1 MALFDE
7 NLQVVP
13 AQRPPLRR
21 STRIG
26 IIALAIALV
35 CLAALTFL
43 PTGYVIQQPGPVYNT
58 LGTATGAD
66 GTAVPLIEVE
76 GAETFDTTGALDL
89 TTVQV
94 VGNRERTPTWLEL
107 IGAWFDRSRA
117 VVPLD
122 SVFPAGQTSE
132 QRTEQNAQLM
142 VDSQHEATVAALRE
156 LGYEVDSRVRIHS
169 LPEGSPAEG
178 VLQADDVVTA
188 ANGQP
193 ISDVTQLRDIIQ
205 QGGGAPV
212 ALTIERGGA
221 EQTVEVSP
229 VYSEDDSA
237 WQIGV
242 STILDYDFPVQVT
255 IQLDNVGGPSAGL
268 MFALGIID
276 TMTPDELNGG
286 RQVAGTGTITAD
298 GVVGPI
304 GGIRQK
310 LYGARGAGAEYFLA
324 PEANCDEVV
333 GHIPSGLRVFSVADL
348 DDAITA
354 LDAVR
359 DGGDLDALPAC
370 AVP

>member
-1 MALFDE
+1 VALFDE
-7 NLQVVP
+7 NLRVVP
-13 AQRPPLRR
+13 ARRPPLRR
-21 STRIG
+21 STRVG
-26 IIALAIALV
+26 IIALAVALV
-35 CLAALTFL
+35 CLATLTFL

-58 LGTATGAD
+58 LGTATGED

-76 GAETFDTTGALDL
+76 GAETFETSGALDL

-117 VVPLD
+117 VVPID
-122 SVFPAGQTSE
+122 NVFPAGQTSE
-132 QRTEQNAQLM
+132 QRTEQNAQMM

-156 LGYEVDSRVRIHS
+156 LGYTVDSRVRIHS
-169 LPEGSPAEG
+169 LPEGSAAEG
-178 VLQADDVVTA
+178 VLEADDIVIA
-188 ANGQP
+188 ANGQDVA
-193 ISDVTQLRDIIQ
+193 DVTELRDIIQ
-205 QGGGAPV
+205 QGGGTPV
-212 ALTIERGGA
+212 ALTIERDGA
-221 EQTVEVSP
+221 ERTVEVTP
-229 VYSEDDSA
+229 VYNDKDAA

-242 STILDYDFPVQVT
+242 STIVDYDFPVQVT

-276 TMTPDELNGG
+276 TMTPDQLNGG
-286 RQVAGTGTITAD
+286 LQVAGTGTITAD

-333 GHIPSGLRVFSVADL
+333 GHVPDGLRVISVEDL

-354 LDAVR
+354 LDAIR
-359 DGGDLDALPAC
+359 DGGDLDALPSCTA
-370 AVP
+370 P

>member
-13 AQRPPLRR
+13 ARRPPLRR
-21 STRIG
+21 STRVG
-26 IIALAIALV
+26 IAALAVALV
-35 CLAALTFL
+35 CLATLTFL

-58 LGTATGAD
+58 LGTVTAED

-76 GAETFDTTGALDL
+76 GAESYETTGALDL

-94 VGNRERTPTWLEL
+94 VGNRGRTPTWLEL

-122 SVFPAGQTSE
+122 SVFPAGQTNE
-132 QRTEQNAQLM
+132 QRTEQNAQMM

-156 LGYEVDSRVRIHS
+156 LGYTVDSRVRVHS
-169 LPEGSPAEG
+169 LPEGSAAEG
-178 VLQADDVVTA
+178 VLQPDDVIIA
-188 ANGQP
+188 ADGQQVA
-193 ISDVTQLRDIIQ
+193 DVDELRDIIQ
-205 QGGGAPV
+205 QADGAAV
-212 ALTIERGGA
+212 SLTIERDGT
-221 EQTVEVSP
+221 EQTVSITP
-229 VYSEDDSA
+229 TYNEDDSA

-242 STILDYDFPVQVT
+242 STILDYDFPVQGT

-310 LYGARGAGAEYFLA
+310 LYGARGAGAEIFLA
-324 PEANCDEVV
+324 PAQNCDEVV
-333 GHIPSGLRVFSVADL
+333 GHIPDGLQVFSVEDL
-348 DDAITA
+348 DDAITV

-370 AVP
+370 TAP

>member
-7 NLQVVP
+7 NLEVVP
-13 AQRPPLRR
+13 ARRAPLRR

-26 IIALAIALV
+26 IVALAVALV
-35 CLAALTFL
+35 CLATLTFL

-58 LGTATGAD
+58 LGTATGED

-76 GAETFDTTGALDL
+76 GAESYETSGALDL

-122 SVFPAGQTSE
+122 SVFPVGQTNE
-132 QRTEQNAQLM
+132 QRTEQNAQMM

-156 LGYEVDSRVRIHS
+156 LGYTVDSRVRIHS
-169 LPEGSPAEG
+169 LPEGSAAEG
-178 VLQADDVVTA
+178 VLEPDDVVLA
-188 ANGQP
+188 ADGQR
-193 ISDVTQLRDIIQ
+193 ISDVDELRAIIQ
-205 QGGGAPV
+205 KADGAPV
-212 ALTIERGGA
+212 SLTIERDGT
-221 EQTVEVSP
+221 EQTVSVTP
-229 VYSEDDSA
+229 TYNEDDSA

-276 TMTPDELNGG
+276 TMTPDNLNGG
-286 RQVAGTGTITAD
+286 REVAGTGTITAD

-310 LYGARGAGAEYFLA
+310 LYGARGAGAEIFLA
-324 PEANCDEVV
+324 PQQNCDEVV
-333 GHIPSGLRVFSVADL
+333 GHIPDGLRVFSVEDL
-348 DDAITA
+348 DDAITV

-359 DGGDLDALPAC
+359 DDGDLNALPTCTA
-370 AVP
+370 P